1 MDRLKRRA
9 GAMSLTIFLSLAAA
23 PTRPQA
29 DPSLEHRPWQGPE
42 VSPDLRAESIVRQ
55 MTEDEKF
62 SWLSQLL
69 PVPSLPSASSQPGAA
84 AYYQPI
90 PRLNIPARI
99 ENDAGLGVTNRGDTR
114 PGDDATALPS
124 SLLLG
129 ATFDPALAR
138 EAGVVVGSEARARG
152 FNVQLAGGA
161 DLIREPR
168 GGRSFEYVSEDPLLT
183 GLIAGQSVA
192 GIQSQHL
199 VSTVKH
205 FAVNAQENGRVMAS
219 SDLREEALRE
229 ADLLAFEIA
238 IEVGQ
243 PGSVMTGYNLVNGE
257 YASESDFLINR
268 VLKRDWGYAGWVM
281 SDWGSTHSTEKA
293 VLSGLDVQ
301 SGAMLDPAPYFGR
314 PLQDAVAAGR
324 VPRARIDD
332 MVRRILRSLFATG
345 VIDAAQKPASNA
357 VDPPAHRL
365 VARKVAESGIVL
377 LKNAGDLLPLSPDA
391 RHILVIGAHA
401 DMGVISGGGSSSVTP
416 PGSLRLPGS
425 NLMGFGTEK
434 VYHPSS
440 PLSAIRSEASG
451 VVSYVDG
458 TDVAA
463 AAQRAHDADVVIVFA
478 EEWRTEA
485 LDAAGLA
492 LPGHQNELI
501 EAIATVNPRTIVV
514 LETGGPVT
522 MPWLDK
528 VPAVLEAWYPGSA
541 GGEAIA
547 STLFGKVNPAGRL
560 PLTFPMD
567 EGQLPRPTQSDPALM
582 ASSPGRPIK
591 GGIVRIPYDVEGS
604 DVGYRW
610 FARQGLNPLFHFG
623 FGLSYTRFALSDL
636 SVERR
641 EGALLASLTVTN
653 VGKQPGTDTPQIYVS
668 LPGPAGFVPRLAAFG
683 RVRLE
688 PGESRRVTLP
698 IESRL
703 LARYDVARGL
713 FHIAAADYVFDA
725 GEDAGEAILRMSLHL
740 DAADAG
746 K

>member
-1 MDRLKRRA
+1 MDHLKRRA
-9 GAMSLTIFLSLAAA
+9 GAMSLTLLLSLSAA
-23 PTRPQA
+23 PTQLQA
-29 DPSLEHRPWQGPE
+29 DPSQGYHPWQNPE
-42 VSPDLRAESIVRQ
+42 LSPDLRAESVVRQ

-69 PVPSLPSASSQPGAA
+69 PVPGSPPASPQPGAA

-90 PRLNIPARI
+90 PRLGIPARL
-99 ENDAGLGVTNRGDTR
+99 ENDAGLGVTNRGNTR

-138 EAGVVVGSEARARG
+138 EAGVVVGREARARG

-161 DLIREPR
+161 NLIREPR

-192 GIQSQHL
+192 GIQSERI

-219 SDLREEALRE
+219 SNLAEAALRE
-229 ADLLAFEIA
+229 ADLLAFKIA
-238 IEVGQ
+238 IEIGR

-268 VLKRDWGYAGWVM
+268 VLKQDWGYAGWVM

-293 VLSGLDVQ
+293 VLAGLDVQ
-301 SGAMLDPAPYFGR
+301 SGAMLDRAPYFGQ
-314 PLQDAVAAGR
+314 PLREAVAAGR
-324 VPRARIDD
+324 VPQARIDD
-332 MVRRILRSLFATG
+332 MVRRILRSLFTTG
-345 VIDAAQKPASNA
+345 VIDASHRPATNTI
-357 VDPPAHRL
+357 DPAAHRL
-365 VARKVAESGIVL
+365 VARKVAENGIVL
-377 LKNAGDLLPLSPDA
+377 LKNAGDLLPLSPET
-391 RHILVIGAHA
+391 RRILVIGARA
-401 DMGVISGGGSSSVTP
+401 DTGVLSGGGSSSVTP
-416 PGSLRLPGS
+416 PGSLRLPGT
-425 NLMGFGTEK
+425 NLMGFETEK

-440 PLSAIRSEASG
+440 PLSAIRSEVSG
-451 VVSYVDG
+451 EVSYADG
-458 TDVAA
+458 ADVAA
-463 AAQRAHDADVVIVFA
+463 TAQSARDADVVIVFA

-485 LDAAGLA
+485 LDATGLA
-492 LPGHQNELI
+492 LPGHQNALI
-501 EAIATVNPRTIVV
+501 EAVAAVNPRTIVV

-547 STLFGKVNPAGRL
+547 SILFGRVNPAGRL
-560 PLTFPMD
+560 PLTFPAD

-591 GGIVRIPYDVEGS
+591 GETVHIPYDVEGS

-610 FARQGLNPLFHFG
+610 FARQGLSPLFRFG
-623 FGLSYTRFALSDL
+623 FGLSYTQFALSDL

-641 EGALLASLTVTN
+641 DVALVASLTVTN
-653 VGKQPGTDTPQIYVS
+653 VGKRSGIDTPQIYVS
-668 LPGPAGFVPRLAAFG
+668 LPGPGGFVPRLAAFA
-683 RVRLE
+683 RVGLE
-688 PGESRRVTLP
+688 PGESRRVALP
-698 IESRL
+698 IDSRL
-703 LARYDVARGL
+703 LARYDVDRGL
-713 FHIAAADYVFDA
+713 FRIAAADYVFDA
-725 GEDAGEAILRMSLHL
+725 GEEAGQAILRTSLQL
-740 DAADAG
+740 DAIDAG